1 MTLYIPPFI
10 LGVIFTIL
18 AEIIACII
26 YAIVDKRK
34 KAKKLEQLKRRMES
48 PLSEAFEQAGEALEG
63 LSSKYK

>member
-1 MTLYIPPFI
+1 MTLYIPPFILGVIFTI

-34 KAKKLEQLKRRMES
+34 KAKKLEQEKQKCLKRFR
-48 PLSEAFEQAGEALEG
+48 EG
-63 LSSKYK
+63 VRF